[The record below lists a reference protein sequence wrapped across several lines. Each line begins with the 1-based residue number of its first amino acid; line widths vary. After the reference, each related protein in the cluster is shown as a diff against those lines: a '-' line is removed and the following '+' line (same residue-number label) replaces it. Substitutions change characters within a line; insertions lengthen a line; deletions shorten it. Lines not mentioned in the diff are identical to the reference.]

1 MRTETKA
8 FSGTKGWLWDIFSC
22 GLPVDYDLE
31 ALRRLFLLNLIILVG
46 GFFLALLGT
55 IAFIQRDYIL
65 GAVDFSLILFLIW
78 LFSFLRNTRRHIFVG
93 IFGTIVTGI
102 FYFFLI
108 AYGGIDNTAYV
119 WAFTY
124 PLVSLFL
131 LGAKLGSLMSLLL
144 LLMASTVFILG
155 GKVSFFASY
164 TTELIIRFI
173 PAYITVHLIALSMEK
188 LREIVQNR
196 LKTSNSELE
205 RVVGE
210 LEERDKEKEV
220 LIHDLQETM
229 REVRILQGILPICVN
244 CKKIHND
251 AGYWEQVEKYIQD
264 RSEAQ
269 FSHGI
274 CPECAQQLY
283 PEFAIDKIDR
293 D

>member
-78 LFSFLRNTRRHIFVG
+78 LFFFLRNTRRHIFVG

-144 LLMASTVFILG
+144 LLMASSVFILG
-155 GKVSFFASY
+155 GKVFFCFLHYRAHNPLYTGIYYCPSHCAFYGKASRDSPES
-164 TTELIIRFI
+164 TED
-173 PAYITVHLIALSMEK
+173 
-188 LREIVQNR
+188 
-196 LKTSNSELE
+196 LKQ
-205 RVVGE
+205 RVG
-210 LEERDKEKEV
+210 KSCW
-220 LIHDLQETM
+220 
-229 REVRILQGILPICVN
+229 RIGR
-244 CKKIHND
+244 
-251 AGYWEQVEKYIQD
+251 A
-264 RSEAQ
+264 R
-269 FSHGI
+269 
-274 CPECAQQLY
+274 
-283 PEFAIDKIDR
+283 
-293 D
+293 

>member
-1 MRTETKA
+1 MRTETKTH
-8 FSGTKGWLWDIFSC
+8 SGTKKWLWTIFSC
-22 GLPVDYDLE
+22 GLPVEYDLE
-31 ALRRLFLLNLIILVG
+31 ALRRMFLINLIMILG
-46 GFFLALLGT
+46 GFCLALLGT

-65 GAVDFSLILFLIW
+65 GSVDLTLLLFLIW
-78 LFSFLRNTRRHIFVG
+78 LFSFLRKTRKHIFVG
-93 IFGTIVTGI
+93 IFGTIVIGI
-102 FYFFLI
+102 FFFFLI
-108 AYGGIDNTAYV
+108 AYGGVGNTAYV
-119 WAFTY
+119 WAFIY

-131 LGAKLGSLMSLLL
+131 LGAKLGNFMSLLL
-144 LLMASTVFILG
+144 LLMACTVFIFG
-155 GKVSFFASY
+155 GKVSFFTSY
-164 TTELIIRFI
+164 SIDLIIRFI
-173 PAYITVHLIALSMEK
+173 PAYVSVHLIALFMEK

-196 LKTSNSELE
+196 LKTSNISLE

-210 LEERDKEKEV
+210 LEKRDREKEI

-229 REVRILQGILPICVN
+229 KEIRILQGILPICVN
-244 CKKIHND
+244 CKKIRND

-283 PEFAIDKIDR
+283 PEFAIDKIDG